1 MREEHRKRRVYN
13 WPRATIHHGSPK
25 FHKVPRRIESDHRS
39 KEQSRSGIEDPAFWH
54 QPPRTQTHNP
64 STQLPLRGSDT
75 TLASLIISS
84 TFDLLLLLATGV
96 CVCVAFLCFWFV
108 FLFLYWC
115 CKLLNSPARSKEA
128 EAAIP
133 EKAKARGAH
142 DSVWYAPNGQSADT
156 TLPKAYTWGLNNVCY
171 LNKTM
176 LRTRTKV
183 ISFKTPGMQAQ
194 SIQALHDLL
203 CS

>member
-64 STQLPLRGSDT
+64 STQLPLLGSDT

-96 CVCVAFLCFWFV
+96 CVW
-108 FLFLYWC
+108 LFFASGLFSFSFIGVVSC
-115 CKLLNSPARSKEA
+115 L
-128 EAAIP
+128 IP
-133 EKAKARGAH
+133 LPGQRRQRQRFQRKPKPVEPMIPYGMLPTAKAPTQPYPKHIPGA
-142 DSVWYAPNGQSADT
+142 S
-156 TLPKAYTWGLNNVCY
+156 
-171 LNKTM
+171 TM
-176 LRTRTKV
+176 FA
-183 ISFKTPGMQAQ
+183 I
-194 SIQALHDLL
+194 
-203 CS
+203 